1 MLVRATRFLRKMR
14 GGAQSHLIE
23 ASDGHAYV
31 VKFTN
36 NPQHRRIL
44 VNEWLAS
51 RFLAYLQ
58 VTAPPSAAVEFTPGI
73 LEEHPAIHLQLG
85 SSRIPV
91 PAGRHFGS
99 RFPGDPEQLTVYDF
113 LPDVLLG
120 KVGNRR
126 QFLGMLAF
134 DKWMGNSDARQSV
147 FFRARVRAEGAP
159 PEDEGRPAWV
169 ASMIDHGFV
178 FDGPNWT
185 FADAPLAGLYHRPL
199 YYEEVRSLDAF
210 QPWLER
216 IERFPE
222 HVVDEALRTMPD
234 EWLEEDGN
242 AATGLLERLLRRR
255 SRVASLIEQLHR
267 ARPSLFPNWR

>member
-1 MLVRATRFLRKMR
+1 MIVRATRFLRKMR

-23 ASDGHAYV
+23 AGDGHAYV

-58 VTAPPSAAVEFTPGI
+58 FTAPPAAAVELTRDF
-73 LEEHPAIHLQLG
+73 LEEHPAIHMQLG

-91 PAGRHFGS
+91 PPGRHFGS
-99 RFPGDPEQLTVYDF
+99 RFPGDPERLTVYDF

-120 KVGNRR
+120 KVGNRK

-134 DKWMGNSDARQSV
+134 DKWAGNSDSRQAV

-159 PEDEGRPAWV
+159 PEDEGRPSWV
-169 ASMIDHGFV
+169 ATMIDHGFV
-178 FDGPNWT
+178 FDGPQWS
-185 FADAPLAGLYHRPL
+185 FADAPLAGIYHRPL
-199 YYEEVRSLDAF
+199 YYEEVRSLDDL

-216 IERFPE
+216 IESFPE
-222 HVVDEALRTMPD
+222 HIVDEALRTMPD
-234 EWLEEDGN
+234 EWLEDDEH
-242 AATGLLERLLRRR
+242 AVSGLLDKLLRRR
-255 SRVASLIEQLHR
+255 TRVTSLIDQLRR
-267 ARPSLFPNWR
+267 ARPGLFPNWR